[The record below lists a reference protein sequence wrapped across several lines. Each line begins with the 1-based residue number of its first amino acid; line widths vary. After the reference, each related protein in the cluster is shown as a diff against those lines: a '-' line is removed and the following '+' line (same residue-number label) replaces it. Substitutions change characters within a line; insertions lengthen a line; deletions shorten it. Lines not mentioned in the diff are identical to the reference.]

1 MNGILDTLRNSFK
14 SPEIRKKILFTLAIF
29 FVFRIFAHIPVAGVN
44 IAQLKNLF
52 ASNQF
57 LGFLDLFS
65 GGTLSNFSIMALGL
79 NPYINASI
87 ILQLLTMVIPKLEDL
102 SKEGDSGRRKI
113 NQYTRILT
121 IPLSVLQ
128 AIGVF
133 ALLRSQSLV
142 TTLTPLDFIAF
153 VLILVSGSIL
163 LVWLG
168 ELITDHGVGNGISLL
183 IFGGIVGRIP
193 VALGQTFST
202 ANAQASLGL
211 ISFIGLGLVV
221 IAGIIIVNEATR
233 QIPVHYARRMR
244 GNKLYGGQSTH
255 LPLRLNQAGVIPIIF
270 AVSLVLLPT
279 LIANVFQTSQNPT
292 LRGLAEGLNYWFA
305 PTGAFYNIFYF
316 VLVVAFTFFYT
327 AVIFNPK
334 KIAEEIQK
342 YGGFIPG
349 VRPGKPTASYLNYI
363 LTRITLVGACFL
375 GLVAILPEIT
385 QLLTGV
391 QTLLLGGTSILIV
404 VSVVLE
410 TFKAIEANLV
420 MRNYE
425 GFLNTN

>member
-1 MNGILDTLRNSFK
+1 
-14 SPEIRKKILFTLAIF
+14 
-29 FVFRIFAHIPVAGVN
+29 
-44 IAQLKNLF
+44 
-52 ASNQF
+52 
-57 LGFLDLFS
+57 
-65 GGTLSNFSIMALGL
+65 MALGL

-87 ILQLLTMVIPKLEDL
+87 ILQLLTMVIPKLEDM
-102 SKEGDSGRRKI
+102 SKEGESGRQKI
-113 NQYTRILT
+113 NQYTRLLCV
-121 IPLSVLQ
+121 PLAALQ
-128 AIGVF
+128 AIGVY
-133 ALLRSQSLV
+133 ALLKSQGLV
-142 TTLTPLDFIAF
+142 TTLTPLD
-153 VLILVSGSIL
+153 LIGFMLTLVSGTIL

-183 IFGGIVGRIP
+183 IFAGIVGRLP

-202 ANAQASLGL
+202 TGTNASLGL
-211 ISFIGLGLVV
+211 ISFTALTLLV

-279 LIANVFQTSQNPT
+279 LIANVFLTSQNAA
-292 LRGLAEGLNYWFA
+292 LRNIADVLNVWFSS
-305 PTGAFYNIFYF
+305 TGWFYNIFYF

-327 AVIFNPK
+327 AVVFNPK
-334 KIAEEIQK
+334 KISEEIQK

-349 VRPGKPTASYLNYI
+349 VRPGKPTAAYLNYI
-363 LTRITLVGACFL
+363 LTRITLAGGCFL
-375 GLVAILPEIT
+375 GLVAIMPTLI
-385 QLLTGV
+385 QAATGI

-404 VSVVLE
+404 VSVVLD

>member
-1 MNGILDTLRNSFK
+1 MNGIFDTLRNSFK
-14 SPEIRKKILFTLAIF
+14 SPEIRRKILFTLLIF
-29 FVFRIFAHIPVAGVN
+29 LIFRIFAHIPVAGVN
-44 IAQLKNLF
+44 IAQLKQLF

-57 LGFLDLFS
+57 LGFLDIFS

-87 ILQLLTMVIPKLEDL
+87 ILQLLTMVIPKLEEM

-113 NQYTRILT
+113 NQYTRFLT
-121 IPLSVLQ
+121 VPLSVLQ
-128 AIGVF
+128 AIGVY
-133 ALLRSQSLV
+133 ALLKSQGLV
-142 TTLTPLDFIAF
+142 TTLGPLDLIAF
-153 VLILVSGSIL
+153 ILTLVSGSIL

-183 IFGGIVGRIP
+183 IFGGIVGRLPI
-193 VALGQTFST
+193 ALGQTFST
-202 ANAQASLGL
+202 TNTQASLGL
-211 ISFIGLGLVV
+211 ISFAALSLLV
-221 IAGIIIVNEATR
+221 IAGIIVVNEATR
-233 QIPVHYARRMR
+233 QLPVHYARRMR

-270 AVSLVLLPT
+270 AVSIVLLPS
-279 LIANVFQTSQNPT
+279 LIGNVFLSSQNPIM
-292 LRGLAEGLNYWFA
+292 RGIAENLNLWFS
-305 PTGAFYNIFYF
+305 PTGWFYNVFYF

-327 AVIFNPK
+327 AVVFNPK

-349 VRPGKPTASYLNYI
+349 VRPGKPTSNYLNYI

-375 GLVAILPEIT
+375 GLVAILPTLI
-385 QLLTGV
+385 QVATGV

-410 TFKAIEANLV
+410 TYKAIEANLV

-425 GFLNTN
+425 GFLNQ

>member
-1 MNGILDTLRNSFK
+1 MNGIFDTLRNSFK
-14 SPEIRKKILFTLAIF
+14 SPEIRKKLLFTLAIF

-44 IAQLKNLF
+44 VAELKNLF

-57 LGFLDLFS
+57 LGFLDIFS

-87 ILQLLTMVIPKLEDL
+87 ILQLLTMVIPKLEEL

-113 NQYTRILT
+113 NQYTRFLT
-121 IPLSVLQ
+121 VPLSVLQ
-128 AIGVF
+128 AIGVY

-153 VLILVSGSIL
+153 ILTLVSGSIL

-202 ANAQASLGL
+202 ANAQVSIGL
-211 ISFIGLGLVV
+211 LSFTALGLVV
-221 IAGIIIVNEATR
+221 IAGIIVVNEATR

-270 AVSLVLLPT
+270 AVSLVLLPS
-279 LIANVFQTSQNPT
+279 LIANVFQTSQNAT
-292 LRGLAEGLNYWFA
+292 LRSVSEFLNYWFT
-305 PTGAFYNIFYF
+305 PTGAVYNILYF

-327 AVIFNPK
+327 AVVFNPK

-349 VRPGKPTASYLNYI
+349 VRPGKPTANYLNYI

-375 GLVAILPEIT
+375 GLVAILPELT
-385 QLLTGV
+385 QLATGV

-425 GFLNTN
+425 GFLNQ

>member
-1 MNGILDTLRNSFK
+1 MNGIFDTLRNSFK
-14 SPEIRKKILFTLAIF
+14 SPEIRKKLLFTLAIF
-29 FVFRIFAHIPVAGVN
+29 LVFRIFAHIPVAGVN
-44 IAQLKNLF
+44 IAELKNLF
-52 ASNQF
+52 SSNQF
-57 LGFLDLFS
+57 LGFLDIFS
-65 GGTLSNFSIMALGL
+65 GGTLSNFSVMALGL

-87 ILQLLTMVIPKLEDL
+87 ILQLLTMVIPKLEEL
-102 SKEGDSGRRKI
+102 SKEGDTGRQKI

-121 IPLSVLQ
+121 VPLSVLQ
-128 AIGVF
+128 AIGVY
-133 ALLRSQSLV
+133 ALLKSQSLV
-142 TTLTPLDFIAF
+142 TSLTPIDLIAF
-153 VLILVSGSIL
+153 ILTLVSGSIV

-183 IFGGIVGRIP
+183 IFGGIVGRLP

-211 ISFIGLGLVV
+211 LSFAALSLVV
-221 IAGIIIVNEATR
+221 IAGIIVVNEATR

-270 AVSLVLLPT
+270 AVSIVLLPS
-279 LIANVFQTSQNPT
+279 LIGNVFLTSPNTT
-292 LRGLAEGLNYWFA
+292 LRSIAEGLNLWFS
-305 PTGAFYNIFYF
+305 PTGFFYNAFYF

-327 AVIFNPK
+327 AVVFNPK
-334 KIAEEIQK
+334 KISEEIQK

-349 VRPGKPTASYLNYI
+349 VRPGKPTSSYLNYI

-375 GLVAILPEIT
+375 GIVAIMPELI
-385 QLLTGV
+385 QLATGV

-425 GFLNTN
+425 GFLGQ